1 MDFLTLLRRWL
12 LVWLQRQRRQLRI
25 RLTRIVSS
33 SRTALTSSVGMLTSA
48 CHVIKAV
55 MGRRL
60 VALKSPTAQLLSAI
74 GGCVG
79 GAALI
84 GWWMV
89 GIVLMAGSVAWGVDA
104 FLRDDGKRAPVDHT
118 HADVIERYRRAA

>member
-1 MDFLTLLRRWL
+1 
-12 LVWLQRQRRQLRI
+12 
-25 RLTRIVSS
+25 
-33 SRTALTSSVGMLTSA
+33 
-48 CHVIKAV
+48 

-89 GIVLMAGSVAWGVDA
+89 GIVLMAGSVAWGFDA
-104 FLRDDGKRAPVDHT
+104 WFRDDGRRAPVDHT